1 MATLLKNFKQSL
13 KVRQEPDIQHKSEDD
28 DTSAPEDKN
37 VPEMAHAQS
46 LCELDHPFRHPNE
59 TSDLRLIVEG
69 RPLYVSKVVL
79 SLVSPVFKRLFLAG
93 SVESMV
99 ELPLP
104 DRKYADMVQF
114 LCCVY
119 PDILAPITEINIVII
134 LDLAEEFQV
143 HRLVEKCEEFLAN
156 DIAITPTSSPYPQK
170 VVRYLYLSDKYG
182 LEDLQKAAFETA
194 ARMQSDMLENVREFW
209 QLPSVTTTSVFIRRL
224 KLLEVSGRAVRT
236 RIKEAQNHCTLYH
249 KGERTGDNVCNKC
262 FAGIGKFVIS
272 EMKYF

>member
-79 SLVSPVFKRLFLAG
+79 SLVSPVFKRPEVRG
-93 SVESMV
+93 H
-99 ELPLP
+99 
-104 DRKYADMVQF
+104 
-114 LCCVY
+114 
-119 PDILAPITEINIVII
+119 EINIVII